1 MSYTL
6 LANLPELGQLNRRQ
20 VAALAGVAPLAYDSG
35 QVRGKRLVWG
45 GRPSVRATLYMA
57 ALVGT
62 RYNLPIRAF
71 YRRLV
76 AAGKPKK
83 LALVACMRKLLTIL
97 NAIVRTHTPWQD
109 SIPVGGEQLS

>member
-1 MSYTL
+1 MPGIGLIVSYTL

-20 VAALAGVAPLAYDSG
+20 VAALAGGAPLAYDSG

-45 GRPSVRATLYMA
+45 GRASVRATLYMA

-71 YRRLV
+71 
-76 AAGKPKK
+76 
-83 LALVACMRKLLTIL
+83 
-97 NAIVRTHTPWQD
+97 
-109 SIPVGGEQLS
+109 